1 MLSKLI
7 PFYYCDGN
15 NTDENKR
22 LKVTEHALNAIAEEY
37 ICPLSMELMID
48 PVTGELLQY

>member
-1 MLSKLI
+1 MVTKRANDTS
-7 PFYYCDGN
+7 D
-15 NTDENKR
+15 TDENNR